1 MRFKI
6 KRLFGLED
14 GYVLLFAILILPV
27 FAGFGLLIIDIGRGN
42 NAHADLQSAA
52 DAVALTGA
60 AELDGGTDSID
71 RAKEAMAII
80 ENSVGMLQPV
90 SEAPLSLEYEDVDG
104 NEFIVVFLSDIP
116 DDDTIPI
123 TNQWL
128 IDNQT
133 VNGIEAEFIYVR
145 AQSNDLITTFFNPA
159 NFLRESVPIVAFA
172 VAKTVSAACDIPPIY
187 ICNPFEFTEDGVYDG
202 DQLQQ
207 RFSEGDLHGR
217 MIRLHPPGSSTQSP
231 GNFGFL
237 QVAGSSGA
245 SAINDYF
252 AGAGNA
258 TCYSS
263 ETVETKP
270 GAAVAISQG
279 INTRFDIYE
288 GQYGNS
294 NGFVPQP
301 SENVRMG
308 KIVGLKGQNVNE
320 CVGGGKGA
328 SFGDDHIMD
337 VGTGLFN
344 NNGEDD
350 FAYGFPDN
358 VEMIPA
364 NGGVVGGTFVE
375 NTLGAAIGRDSE
387 WDIEKYFEVNYD
399 YDENVTSD
407 TNGLLPHPSNV
418 TSAFSGMMP
427 SRYDV
432 HLAEIAN
439 KWNEVRA
446 PDIPGYPAGSGES
459 GEPMCGITS
468 NPSREPV
475 PTGANPASERRLIV
489 GAIVDCG
496 SQGGSTNGQS
506 TLTVNSYGSFFMTR
520 PMISY
525 YSGYDA
531 TIDIEVVDIT
541 GFGGNGTLDEFIRTE
556 AILVR

>member
-1 MRFKI
+1 
-6 KRLFGLED
+6 
-14 GYVLLFAILILPV
+14 
-27 FAGFGLLIIDIGRGN
+27 
-42 NAHADLQSAA
+42 
-52 DAVALTGA
+52 
-60 AELDGGTDSID
+60 
-71 RAKEAMAII
+71 
-80 ENSVGMLQPV
+80 
-90 SEAPLSLEYEDVDG
+90 
-104 NEFIVVFLSDIP
+104 
-116 DDDTIPI
+116 
-123 TNQWL
+123 
-128 IDNQT
+128 
-133 VNGIEAEFIYVR
+133 
-145 AQSNDLITTFFNPA
+145 
-159 NFLRESVPIVAFA
+159 
-172 VAKTVSAACDIPPIY
+172 
-187 ICNPFEFTEDGVYDG
+187 
-202 DQLQQ
+202 
-207 RFSEGDLHGR
+207 
-217 MIRLHPPGSSTQSP
+217 
-231 GNFGFL
+231 
-237 QVAGSSGA
+237 
-245 SAINDYF
+245 
-252 AGAGNA
+252 
-258 TCYSS
+258 
-263 ETVETKP
+263 
-270 GAAVAISQG
+270 
-279 INTRFDIYE
+279 
-288 GQYGNS
+288 
-294 NGFVPQP
+294 
-301 SENVRMG
+301 
-308 KIVGLKGQNVNE
+308 
-320 CVGGGKGA
+320 
-328 SFGDDHIMD
+328 MD

>member
-1 MRFKI
+1 MRFMV
-6 KRLFGLED
+6 KRFFCLED

-52 DAVALTGA
+52 DAVALAGA

-80 ENSVGMLQPV
+80 ENSVNMLQPV
-90 SEAPLSLEYEDVDG
+90 SEAPLSLVYEDVDG

-133 VNGIEAEFIYVR
+133 ANGTEAEFIYVR
-145 AQSNDLITTFFNPA
+145 AQSDDLISTFFNPA
-159 NFLRESVPIVAFA
+159 NLLRESVPIVAFA

-187 ICNPFEFTEDGVYDG
+187 ICNPFEFDEG
-202 DQLQQ
+202 DNPLQQ
-207 RFSEGDLHGR
+207 RFSEGDFHGR
-217 MIRLHPPGSSTQSP
+217 MIRLHAPGSSTQSP

-237 QVAGSSGA
+237 RIAGSNGA
-245 SAINDYF
+245 KTINDYF
-252 AGAGNA
+252 AGAENA

-263 ETVETKP
+263 ETVETQP
-270 GAAVAISQG
+270 GSANAISQG

-288 GQYGNS
+288 GPYGNS
-294 NGFVPQP
+294 GGGGFVPQP

-320 CVGGGKGA
+320 CVGGGNGA

-337 VGTGLFN
+337 MGTGLFD
-344 NNGEDD
+344 NNGQNDI
-350 FAYGFPDN
+350 AYGFPDN
-358 VEMIPA
+358 AKMIPA
-364 NGGVVGGTFVE
+364 NGA
-375 NTLGAAIGRDSE
+375 NSLGAAIGSDSE
-387 WDIEKYFEVNYD
+387 WDIDTYFRRNYD
-399 YDENVTSD
+399 YDPGAEGVD
-407 TNGLLPHPSNV
+407 LLDEDGQKVPHPSNV
-418 TSAFSGMMP
+418 TSAFSDLNLPP

-439 KWNEVRA
+439 DWNLERS
-446 PDIPGYPAGSGES
+446 PTISGYPPDSGES
-459 GEPMCGITS
+459 GEPMCGLGS
-468 NPSREPV
+468 NPTRPPV
-475 PTGANPASERRLIV
+475 ETGVNPASERRLIV
-489 GAIVDCG
+489 GAIIDCG
-496 SQGGSTNGQS
+496 SQEAMNGQS

-525 YSGYDA
+525 YPGYDA

-541 GFGGNGTLDEFIRTE
+541 GFGGNGTLDEFIRAE